1 MAVDISWWFFKEGIN
16 TVNDIIR
23 NCRDELKSLIIFID
37 DKPYTYDVSEL
48 NDIPIDILETK
59 FDSYHIRVVNDL
71 YYVNIF
77 I

>member
-48 NDIPIDILETK
+48 NDIPIDIL
-59 FDSYHIRVVNDL
+59 
-71 YYVNIF
+71 
-77 I
+77 